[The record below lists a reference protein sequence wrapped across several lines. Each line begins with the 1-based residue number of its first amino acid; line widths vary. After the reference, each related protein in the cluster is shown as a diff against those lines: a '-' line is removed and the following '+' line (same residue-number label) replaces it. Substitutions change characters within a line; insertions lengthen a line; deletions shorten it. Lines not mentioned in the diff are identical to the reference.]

1 MKNQT
6 YSYIYIPVYKM
17 KQIYNPGADTA
28 KWLVNR
34 AGSTDTRVPAR
45 RKRGLKYA
53 ESEPGTCLSCVR

>member
-28 KWLVNR
+28 KWLVNTEQ
-34 AGSTDTRVPAR
+34 AVPIHVYVR
-45 RKRGLKYA
+45 
-53 ESEPGTCLSCVR
+53 PGEKGV

>member
-34 AGSTDTRVPAR
+34 AGSTETRVPAR
-45 RKRGLKYA
+45 RKRGFKI
-53 ESEPGTCLSCVR
+53 CRV